1 MSIDTQR
8 HLKGDPSWENNR
20 KIIRIPLLFSRNFD
34 AFLKAIVSLNVP
46 IVKQPAAAQQ
56 STRHYKGPLA
66 VETNNAFTLDGF
78 PNKQKKVSVL
88 IQRLLFVRT

>member
-1 MSIDTQR
+1 
-8 HLKGDPSWENNR
+8 
-20 KIIRIPLLFSRNFD
+20 
-34 AFLKAIVSLNVP
+34 
-46 IVKQPAAAQQ
+46 
-56 STRHYKGPLA
+56 LA